1 MKNEISLRNKSILI
15 TGAAGGIGEA
25 TARVCAE
32 LGASLILTDL
42 VEPLDLAAELKASGT
57 VVEAFGFDV
66 TDRVAVERFIKG
78 IERLDAVVANAG
90 FCPWD
95 DWSDDGWDDVFDRVM
110 DVNLLGV
117 IHLMR
122 ACLPRMCT
130 SGAGNIV
137 LVSSVAGRMGGL
149 KASPHYVAAKGG
161 VNSLVK
167 WLARKAAPY
176 GVVVNAVAPGA
187 TATGMTKDQV
197 FDVSAIPLQRMA
209 EPREIALPISFLCSS
224 AASYICGTTL
234 DVNGGVFMN

>member
-1 MKNEISLRNKSILI
+1 MKNEFSLQNKSILI

-32 LGASLILTDL
+32 LGASLILADL
-42 VEPLDLAAELKASGT
+42 VEPLELASELKASGT
-57 VVEAFGFDV
+57 IVETYGFDV
-66 TDRVAVERFIKG
+66 TDRMATERI
-78 IERLDAVVANAG
+78 IEGLDRLDAVVVNAG

-95 DWSDDGWDDVFDRVM
+95 DWSDDGWDDVFNRVI
-110 DVNLLGV
+110 DINLLGV

-130 SGAGNIV
+130 SRAGNIV

-161 VNSLVK
+161 VNTLVK
-167 WLARKAAPY
+167 WMARKAAPY

-187 TATGMTKDQV
+187 TATGMTAGQS
-197 FDVSAIPLQRMA
+197 FDADAIPLQRLA

>member
-1 MKNEISLRNKSILI
+1 MNAFSLQDKTVLI
-15 TGAAGGIGEA
+15 TGAAGGIGSA

-32 LGASLILTDL
+32 LGASLILTDIS
-42 VEPLDLAAELKASGT
+42 EPLELADELRASG
-57 VVEAFGFDV
+57 VAVETYGLDV
-66 TDRVAVERFIKG
+66 TDRAATECMVNGLKA
-78 IERLDAVVANAG
+78 LDAVVVNAG

-95 DWSDDGWDDVFDRVM
+95 DWSDDNWDDIFNRVV

-122 ACLPRMCT
+122 ACIPRMCEN
-130 SGAGNIV
+130 GAGNVV

-161 VNSLVK
+161 VNALVK
-167 WLARKAAPY
+167 WLARKAAPS

-187 TATGMTKDQV
+187 TATGMTAGQS
-197 FDVSAIPLQRMA
+197 FDTAAIPLQRLA
-209 EPREIALPISFLCSS
+209 KPREIALPISFLCSD
-224 AASYICGTTL
+224 AASYICGTIL

>member
-1 MKNEISLRNKSILI
+1 MKNEFSLKDKSVLI

-32 LGASLILTDL
+32 LGASLVLADL
-42 VEPLDLAAELKASGT
+42 VEPLELASELKASGT
-57 VVEAFGFDV
+57 IVETYGFDV
-66 TDRVAVERFIKG
+66 TDRMATERI
-78 IERLDAVVANAG
+78 IEGLDRLDAVVVNAG

-95 DWSDDGWDDVFDRVM
+95 DWSDDGWDDVFNRVI
-110 DVNLLGV
+110 DVNLQGV
-117 IHLMR
+117 LHLTR
-122 ACLPRMCT
+122 ACLPRMCE
-130 SGAGNIV
+130 SGSGNIV

-161 VNSLVK
+161 VNALVK
-167 WLARKAAPY
+167 WMARKAAPY

-187 TATGMTKDQV
+187 TATGMTTGQSFNAD
-197 FDVSAIPLQRMA
+197 AIPLQRLA

>member
-1 MKNEISLRNKSILI
+1 MTNTFSLKDKHILI

-32 LGASLILTDL
+32 LGASLILADL
-42 VEPLDLAAELKASGT
+42 IEPLELASELKAGGT
-57 VVEAFGFDV
+57 IVESYGFDV
-66 TDRVAVERFIKG
+66 TDRMTTERI
-78 IERLDAVVANAG
+78 IEGLNRLDAVVVNAG

-95 DWSDDGWDDVFDRVM
+95 DWNDDGWDDVFHRVI
-110 DVNLLGV
+110 DINLLGV

-122 ACLPRMCT
+122 ACLPRLCT
-130 SGAGNIV
+130 SGSGNIV

-161 VNSLVK
+161 VNTLVK
-167 WLARKAAPY
+167 WLARKAAPH

-187 TATGMTKDQV
+187 TATGMTAGQS
-197 FDVSAIPLQRMA
+197 FDAGAIPLQRLA

-234 DVNGGVFMN
+234 DVNGGVYMN